1 MDSVS
6 FIANL
11 KEESREWL
19 FENLKE
25 TFYRANDVI
34 IKQGE
39 TNESLVLIE
48 TGCVGVIVGNSFDSR
63 VGTLGPGRVAGEASF
78 LTRSSKA
85 NATLIVDEDC
95 KVLHISFE
103 KIEAKM
109 MEDGQFAV
117 DFYKS
122 IARFLSKKLEKSN
135 LERV

>member
-1 MDSVS
+1 MDSVN
-6 FIANL
+6 FISNL
-11 KEESREWL
+11 KDESREWL
-19 FENLKE
+19 FRNLEE
-25 TFYRANDVI
+25 THYRANEVI
-34 IKQGE
+34 IREGE

-48 TGCVGVIVGNSFDSR
+48 TGNVGVIVGNSFDSR

-85 NATLIVDEDC
+85 NATLIADENS

-109 MEDGQFAV
+109 KEDPQFAV

-122 IARFLSKKLEKSN
+122 IARFLSKKLEQSN